1 VHTIIQ
7 ISKACIYET
16 RGSLSRVV
24 LALVTRVNIVV
35 MPNVT
40 LAGAAGIS
48 IQNDVHEDMTKKIDG
63 M

>member
-1 VHTIIQ
+1 
-7 ISKACIYET
+7 
-16 RGSLSRVV
+16 
-24 LALVTRVNIVV
+24 